1 VKIWTDAWEW
11 QCCGEPF
18 TVGAEVEWGLTP
30 VSADARSFLAEPLG
44 TEIVDQLTHFETH
57 HEGAS
62 DQTQAALTH
71 GRVESIQ
78 AVYWQRAPRSGGD
91 PRVVYPV
98 AGTALLKM
106 RETANGWEPD
116 NDRDKLG
123 FEGYIVELSPLS

>member
-1 VKIWTDAWEW
+1 M
-11 QCCGEPF
+11 CGEPF
-18 TVGAEVEWGLTP
+18 TVGGEVEWGLTP

-62 DQTQAALTH
+62 NQTQAALTR

-91 PRVVYPV
+91 PRIVYPV
-98 AGTALLKM
+98 AGAALLKT

-116 NDRDKLG
+116 DDRDELG